1 MALTMTPLP
10 LTDLRI
16 LFGLRWRQFRS
27 GAVFWLRLLGYD
39 AQASSWMQRI
49 YVLYLLGIG
58 SIWVFAMWAWGHD
71 LALSIGQSLAPQT
84 LAQMLEAIPQGVLLL
99 QTWAMMASLRS
110 TPLKL
115 SYPDMAWIVG
125 SPLARSVPVLP
136 GFIRQ
141 VLTRC
146 ILFGAIWALLTVLLR
161 SPVAPAT
168 TPDSLRVALLVALL
182 VVLTWS
188 LAWLLG
194 ILRLVYPQ
202 VSRWRWLWLTP
213 LLLLPLAQ
221 LAPDQLLWPG
231 RLLVLGIY
239 DLAPPAALAL
249 IALLAAGMVVAF
261 VLLGARINMIQAADE
276 SAVYARLA
284 ALGLLAWRMPDL
296 QLRIRLQQAR
306 AGQRP
311 RLRIPSVYGKRAMV
325 VRSAIAGLRHPSLM
339 LVNAL
344 WGAGMTWAAGLILVN
359 QLPVPL
365 WIGWLLIAGIAP
377 PIGLLYTFRRDV
389 QEPFLRQF
397 LPLDGFQ
404 IFIADVLLPLA
415 FLLVGALLAWF
426 RFLQDVPPELFFEF
440 LITGVMTIPLLGLL
454 LALCGAAAMTATRE
468 FQTRLLGTGASFGI
482 AIVASILLGTPL
494 AGLVVVCISIALLG
508 GILMQHA

>member
-1 MALTMTPLP
+1 MTLLP

-27 GAVFWLRLLGYD
+27 SAVYWLRLLGYD
-39 AQASSWMQRI
+39 AQARSWMQRV

-58 SIWVFAMWAWGHD
+58 SIWFFAMWAWGHD
-71 LALSIGQSLAPQT
+71 AAMGIGQSMAVET
-84 LAQMLEAIPQGVLLL
+84 LAQILQAIPPAVLLL
-99 QTWAMMASLRS
+99 QVWAMMASLRS

-115 SYPDMAWIVG
+115 SFADMAWIVG

-141 VLTRC
+141 VLTRS
-146 ILFGAIWALLTVLLR
+146 IVLGGAWALLTVLLR
-161 SPVAPAT
+161 GPVAPTAAA
-168 TPDSLRVALLVALL
+168 DSLRVALVVTLL

-202 VSRWRWLWLTP
+202 VSRWRGLWLTP
-213 LLLLPLAQ
+213 LLLLWLAQ
-221 LAPDQLLWPG
+221 MAPDALLWPG
-231 RLLVLGIY
+231 RLLVLSLY
-239 DLAPPAALAL
+239 DRVPVWALVL
-249 IALLAAGMVVAF
+249 CALLAAGL
-261 VLLGARINMIQAADE
+261 VLSFLRLGARINMIQAADE

-311 RLRIPSVYGKRAMV
+311 RLRMPRAWGRRGLFM
-325 VRSAIAGLRHPSLM
+325 RSAIAALRHPTLL

-344 WGAGMTWAAGLILVN
+344 WGAGMTWAASLILEAG
-359 QLPVPL
+359 LPAPL
-365 WIGWLLIAGIAP
+365 WIGWLLVAGIAP
-377 PIGLLYTFRRDV
+377 PVGLLYSFRRDV

-404 IFIADVLLPLA
+404 IFLADVLLPLL
-415 FLLVGALLAWF
+415 FLVAGALFVW
-426 RFLQDVPPELFFEF
+426 FLQPWPPAL
-440 LITGVMTIPLLGLL
+440 LLTGATFIPLLGLL

-468 FQTRLLGTGASFGI
+468 LQTRLLGTGASFGI
-482 AIVASILLGTPL
+482 ALVASMLLGTPL
-494 AGLVVVCISIALLG
+494 AGLLVVCISIALLG
-508 GILMQHA
+508 GVLMQQA

>member
-1 MALTMTPLP
+1 MTLLP

-16 LFGLRWRQFRS
+16 LLGLRWRQFRH
-27 GAVFWLRLLGYD
+27 GAVYWLRLLGYD
-39 AQASSWMQRI
+39 AEARSWMQRV

-58 SIWVFAMWAWGHD
+58 SIWFFAMWAWGHD
-71 LALSIGQSLAPQT
+71 AALGLGQSLASQT
-84 LAQMLEAIPQGVLLL
+84 LAEILQRIPPAVLLL

-115 SYPDMAWIVG
+115 SFADMAWVVG

-141 VLTRC
+141 VLTRS
-146 ILFGAIWALLTVLLR
+146 IVFGVVWALLTVLLR
-161 SPVAPAT
+161 GPVAPT
-168 TPDSLRVALLVALL
+168 TAGDSLRVTLVVALL

-194 ILRLVYPQ
+194 ILRLVYPR
-202 VSRWRWLWLTP
+202 VSRWPGLWLTP
-213 LLLLPLAQ
+213 LLLLGVAQ
-221 LAPDQLLWPG
+221 VAPDQVLWPG
-231 RLLVLGIY
+231 RLLVLSLYGQ
-239 DLAPPAALAL
+239 APLWALAV
-249 IALLAAGMVVAF
+249 IALSAAGLVATF

-276 SAVYARLA
+276 SVVYARLA

-296 QLRIRLQQAR
+296 QLRIRLQQSR

-311 RLRIPSVYGKRAMV
+311 RLRMPRAWGRRGLFM
-325 VRSAIAGLRHPSLM
+325 RSAIAGLRHPTLL

-344 WGAGMTWAAGLILVN
+344 WGAGMTWAAAEILAAN
-359 QLPVPL
+359 LPAPL
-365 WIGWLLIAGIAP
+365 WIGWLLVAGIAP
-377 PIGLLYTFRRDV
+377 PVGLLYTFRRDV

-404 IFIADVLLPLA
+404 IFLADALLPLIT
-415 FLLVGALLAWF
+415 LVGGALFAWFLQPLPPALLF
-426 RFLQDVPPELFFEF
+426 
-440 LITGVMTIPLLGLL
+440 TGATFIPLLGLL

-468 FQTRLLGTGASFGI
+468 LQTRLLGTGASFGI
-482 AIVASILLGTPL
+482 ALLASMLLGTPF
-494 AGLVVVCISIALLG
+494 AGLLVVCVSIALLG
-508 GILMQHA
+508 GVLMQNA

>member
-1 MALTMTPLP
+1 MTPLP

-39 AQASSWMQRI
+39 AQASSWMQRV

-58 SIWVFAMWAWGHD
+58 SIWFFAMWAWGHD
-71 LALSIGQSLAPQT
+71 LALSIGESMAPQT
-84 LAQMLEAIPQGVLLL
+84 LAQLLERIPPAVLLL
-99 QTWAMMASLRS
+99 QVWAMMASLRS

-115 SYPDMAWIVG
+115 SFPDMAWIVG

-146 ILFGAIWALLTVLLR
+146 IIFGAIWALLTVLLR
-161 SPVAPAT
+161 APLTPAT
-168 TPDSLRVALLVALL
+168 PLDSLRVVLVVGLL

-221 LAPDQLLWPG
+221 VAPDQTLWPG
-231 RLLVLGIY
+231 RLLVLSVY
-239 DLAPPAALAL
+239 DLTPLTALAL
-249 IALLAAGMVVAF
+249 IALVAAGLVASF
-261 VLLGARINMIQAADE
+261 VILGARINMIQAADE

-359 QLPVPL
+359 ELPVPL

-404 IFIADVLLPLA
+404 IFMADVLLPLA

-426 RFLQDVPPELFFEF
+426 RFLQEVPPELFFEF

-468 FQTRLLGTGASFGI
+468 LQTRLLGTGASFGL
-482 AIVASILLGTPL
+482 AIVASVLLGTPL
-494 AGLVVVCISIALLG
+494 AGLVVVCIAIALLG

>member
-1 MALTMTPLP
+1 MTPLP
-10 LTDLRI
+10 LSDLRI

-27 GAVFWLRLLGYD
+27 GAVYWLRLLGYD
-39 AQASSWMQRI
+39 AQARSWMQRI

-58 SIWVFAMWAWGHD
+58 SIWFFAMWAWGHD
-71 LALSIGQSLAPQT
+71 LALGIGDSLARQT
-84 LAQMLEAIPQGVLLL
+84 LTEILQAIPPGLLLL
-99 QTWAMMASLRS
+99 QVWAMMASLRS

-115 SYPDMAWIVG
+115 SFPDMAWIVG

-141 VLTRC
+141 VATRS
-146 ILFGAIWALLTVLLR
+146 IVFGAVWALLTVLLR
-161 SPVAPAT
+161 GPVAPAA
-168 TPDSLRVALLVALL
+168 PADSLRVALVVTLL

-188 LAWLLG
+188 QAWLLG

-202 VSRWRWLWLTP
+202 VSRVPGLWLAP
-213 LLLLPLAQ
+213 LLLLGLAQ
-221 LAPDQLLWPG
+221 LLPDLLLWPG
-231 RLLVLGIY
+231 RLLVLSLY
-239 DLAPPAALAL
+239 DQAPLWALAL
-249 IALLAAGMVVAF
+249 IALLAAGMVAAF

-296 QLRIRLQQAR
+296 QLRIRLQQSR
-306 AGQRP
+306 AGKRP
-311 RLRIPSVYGKRAMV
+311 RLRIPRVYGRRAMF
-325 VRSAIAGLRHPSLM
+325 VRSAIAGLRHPTLM

-344 WGAGMTWAAGLILVN
+344 WGAGMTWAAMLILIN
-359 QLPVPL
+359 ELPVPL
-365 WIGWLLIAGIAP
+365 WIAWLLIAGIAP
-377 PIGLLYTFRRDV
+377 PVGLLYTFRRDV

-404 IFIADVLLPLA
+404 IFFADVLLPLLFLIA
-415 FLLVGALLAWF
+415 GALFAWFLQPLPPFLLLTGA
-426 RFLQDVPPELFFEF
+426 VY
-440 LITGVMTIPLLGLL
+440 IPLLGLL

-468 FQTRLLGTGASFGI
+468 LQARLLGTAASFGL
-482 AIVASILLGTPL
+482 ALLASMLLGTPL
-494 AGLVVVCISIALLG
+494 AGLLVVCVAIALLG